1 MVLTRGARPRKRLE
15 PTVFACVMYHE
26 CSVPVQGHSLG
37 AALAQLMAADLTV
50 NFNMQYEPM
59 PHQRAFPHVHHA
71 LSRTHALTLHTYDNP
86 KWSSYICLCGLGV
99 GGIYLQPTGSP
110 RPRLQGPFVLCRLTT
125 RGQPG
130 LQHVGGPDPV

>member
-1 MVLTRGARPRKRLE
+1 MLGAIRSYAHGACPWYLPMVLAHANDFE

-50 NFNMQYEPM
+50 NFNMQYEP
-59 PHQRAFPHVHHA
+59 
-71 LSRTHALTLHTYDNP
+71 THALTLHTYDKP
-86 KWSSYICLCGLGV
+86 KWSSCVCLCGLGV

-110 RPRLQGPFVLCRLTT
+110 RPRLQGPFVLRRLTT